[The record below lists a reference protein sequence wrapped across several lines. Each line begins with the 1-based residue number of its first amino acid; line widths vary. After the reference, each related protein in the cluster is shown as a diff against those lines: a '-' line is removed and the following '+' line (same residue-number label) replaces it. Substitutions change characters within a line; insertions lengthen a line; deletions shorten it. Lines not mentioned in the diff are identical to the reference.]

1 MRIFEYPQSC
11 IIFVDFVAA
20 TLAGKGEADLFE
32 DADYID
38 RASFTL
44 SNNTLAG
51 SPLGSCGTSLPR
63 KALAR
68 GAGGGPMKLSHS
80 DVQ

>member
-1 MRIFEYPQSC
+1 MAVTF
-11 IIFVDFVAA
+11 
-20 TLAGKGEADLFE
+20 AGKGKAELFE

-38 RASFTL
+38 RASFTR

-51 SPLGSCGTSLPR
+51 SSLESCGTSSPR

-68 GAGGGPMKLSHS
+68 RAGVIVLRSVGDLM
-80 DVQ
+80 V